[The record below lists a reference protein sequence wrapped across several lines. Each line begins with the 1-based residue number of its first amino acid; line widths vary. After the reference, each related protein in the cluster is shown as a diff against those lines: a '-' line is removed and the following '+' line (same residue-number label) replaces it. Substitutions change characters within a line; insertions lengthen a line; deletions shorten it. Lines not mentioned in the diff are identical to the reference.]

1 MARFNAIFV
10 RLEGLEQSEV
20 GRALELTAETRE
32 TAIAEAASLCRPAR
46 ANYLK
51 ITSHGQI
58 ISWISFADG

>member
-10 RLEGLEQSEV
+10 RLEGLDQSEV
-20 GRALELTAETRE
+20 GRAFELTAETRE
-32 TAIAEAASLCRPAR
+32 TAVAEAASLWRPAG

-58 ISWISFADG
+58 ISWLSLSCG